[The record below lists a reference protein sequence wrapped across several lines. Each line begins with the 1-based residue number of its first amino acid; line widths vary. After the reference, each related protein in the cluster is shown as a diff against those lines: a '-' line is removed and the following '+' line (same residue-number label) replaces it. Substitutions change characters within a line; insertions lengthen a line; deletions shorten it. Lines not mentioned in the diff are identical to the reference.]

1 MSAPD
6 ATATFAGTRAVVT
19 GAGGIFGRRIAAA
32 FARAGARLCLS
43 DPRPDVLER
52 LPGELG
58 LTGDA
63 PLLHAT
69 ELRDEGSILDLTRLV
84 ERAWGAPEV
93 LINNAGVYPR
103 GHLLD
108 TPADEWDRIMDV
120 NLRAPFL
127 LTREVARLMIA
138 AGIHGSVV
146 NITSGA
152 ARNVRTGSVPYGT
165 SKVALERLTA
175 GLALELAPHGIRV
188 NAVSPGF
195 APGSTVSPLSPGY
208 VEAMLARIPL
218 GRASGPDD
226 APNAILFLCS
236 ARASFITGATLAVDG
251 GNSLGT
257 VDPSGGAT
265 GGPRAGPGGSPSG

>member
-1 MSAPD
+1 MTAMD
-6 ATATFAGTRAVVT
+6 AARPFAGARVVIT

-43 DPRPDVLER
+43 DPRADVLDR
-52 LPGELG
+52 LPAELE
-58 LTGDA
+58 LPPDA
-63 PLLHAT
+63 TLRHAT
-69 ELRDEGSILDLTRLV
+69 ELREAASIQELVRLV
-84 ERAWGAPEV
+84 GGAWQAPDILV
-93 LINNAGVYPR
+93 NNAGVYPR
-103 GHLLD
+103 SHLLD
-108 TPADEWDRIMDV
+108 VPVDEWDRIMDV

-127 LTREVARLMIA
+127 LTREMARLMIA

-152 ARNVRTGSVPYGT
+152 AQRVRTGSVPYSV
-165 SKVALERLTA
+165 SKAALERLTA
-175 GLALELAPHGIRV
+175 GLALELAPHRIRV

-195 APGSTVSPLSPGY
+195 APGSVVSPLPPEY

-236 ARASFITGATLAVDG
+236 SQASFITGATLAVDG
-251 GNSLGT
+251 GNGLGT
-257 VDPSGGAT
+257 VDPTVGEAG
-265 GGPRAGPGGSPSG
+265 GGPAGPPSAR

>member
-1 MSAPD
+1 MD
-6 ATATFAGTRAVVT
+6 VTRTFAGTRVVVT

-32 FARAGARLCLS
+32 FAKAGARLCLS
-43 DPRPDVLER
+43 DPRPEILER

-58 LTGDA
+58 LARDA
-63 PLLHAT
+63 TLLHAT
-69 ELRDEGSILDLTRLV
+69 ELRQDGSILDLVRLV
-84 ERAWGAPEV
+84 ERAWGAPDV

-108 TPADEWDRIMDV
+108 IPADEWDRIMDV

-127 LTREVARLMIA
+127 LTREMARLMIG
-138 AGIHGSVV
+138 AGVRGSVV

-152 ARNVRTGSVPYGT
+152 ARNVRTGSVPYST
-165 SKVALERLTA
+165 SKAALERLTA
-175 GLALELAPHGIRV
+175 GLALELARHRIRV

-195 APGSTVSPLSPGY
+195 APGSTVSPLSPSY

-226 APNAILFLCS
+226 APSAILFLCS
-236 ARASFITGATLAVDG
+236 AQASFITGATLAVDG

-257 VDPSGGAT
+257 IDPPAGST
-265 GGPRAGPGGSPSG
+265 GGPPGSPAAGPTS